1 MGRLGRKRGEKKKG
15 KKRKKKWMQVP
26 GWKKKRK
33 ENVALFR
40 SQRFEKEARESVK
53 SREKKDFKSL
63 TNESHVVSLL
73 IGGTA
78 RVKKLLDSRMNG
90 GMKDHFVSL
99 STTLSCSG
107 KGEDFL
113 NEPGLCSRFN
123 GSSLAGFAFDE
134 FHLLFFFRLLELV
147 WRGWGIDELS
157 GIKIRSL
164 NL

>member
-1 MGRLGRKRGEKKKG
+1 
-15 KKRKKKWMQVP
+15 MQVP

-78 RVKKLLDSRMNG
+78 REKIARFEDERGDEGSLRVTVYDLIVFRKG
-90 GMKDHFVSL
+90 GGFPEWAGIML
-99 STTLSCSG
+99 S
-107 KGEDFL
+107 F
-113 NEPGLCSRFN
+113 
-123 GSSLAGFAFDE
+123 
-134 FHLLFFFRLLELV
+134 
-147 WRGWGIDELS
+147 
-157 GIKIRSL
+157 
-164 NL
+164 

>member
-1 MGRLGRKRGEKKKG
+1 
-15 KKRKKKWMQVP
+15 MQVP

-78 RVKKLLDSRMNG
+78 RVKKLLEDERGDEGSLRVTVYDLIVFRKG
-90 GMKDHFVSL
+90 GGFPEWAGIML
-99 STTLSCSG
+99 S
-107 KGEDFL
+107 F
-113 NEPGLCSRFN
+113 
-123 GSSLAGFAFDE
+123 
-134 FHLLFFFRLLELV
+134 
-147 WRGWGIDELS
+147 
-157 GIKIRSL
+157 
-164 NL
+164 

>member
-1 MGRLGRKRGEKKKG
+1 MERRWGEKEREG
-15 KKRKKKWMQVP
+15 KKRKKEKKWIEEP
-26 GWKKKRK
+26 RRKKKRK

-40 SQRFEKEARESVK
+40 SQRFEKGARESVK

-99 STTLSCSG
+99 STTLSCSR
-107 KGEDFL
+107 KG
-113 NEPGLCSRFN
+113 G
-123 GSSLAGFAFDE
+123 GFPE
-134 FHLLFFFRLLELV
+134 
-147 WRGWGIDELS
+147 
-157 GIKIRSL
+157 
-164 NL
+164 